1 VTPPGGKRR
10 AGGRG
15 RLAALVL
22 LPAAIAGGA
31 VLGTRGGSHPPVTA
45 LQPAALAAEAA
56 PAASTSSVWYC
67 PAGPGEAAGTT
78 HVLLANAAGKAVRVG
93 IVVVDARGAR
103 HRVSL
108 RLGPH
113 SQSDIVPGQ
122 LVHGA
127 WLASRVDV
135 AGGAVS
141 ATELVDGRS
150 GRAVAPC
157 ASEVSP
163 RWYFAAG
170 STLGGSTLSATL
182 FNPTPNLAVV
192 DLSFVTAFGFTAPAP
207 FQGLVVAPGT
217 LRTLTVGAY
226 VQNQGTI
233 ATVVD
238 ARSGAVVAGELQLFG
253 PGGKAGVA
261 LSLGAPTT
269 SARWE
274 LPSVEDANGGASAL
288 TVFNP
293 TSSAEHVALDVR
305 FPTGP
310 VAPFSQTL
318 GPRSVWTLATSQQ
331 LRVASQVPYTVDVR
345 ATGPGVVVGRTGAG
359 GRGSPAPWWASDV
372 TVSALET
379 TAADRWLV
387 TALPAVPQPATTAV
401 LSGRVTGTL
410 RQPAALVVENPARR
424 GIPVEVEWWTRSGR
438 RHLRRFLV
446 PAYGRTTL
454 TAPDGP
460 AVVQSNGPVAVM
472 GDASP
477 SGTAGVVGIPAVPL
491 R

>member
-1 VTPPGGKRR
+1 MTRTRGERR
-10 AGGRG
+10 DDGRG
-15 RLAALVL
+15 RLAALLL

-31 VLGTRGGSHPPVTA
+31 VLGTLGGTHPPRTA

-56 PAASTSSVWYC
+56 PAASASSVWYC
-67 PAGPGEAAGTT
+67 PGGPGEAAGTT
-78 HVLLANAAGKAVRVG
+78 HVLLANAAGKAVRVDLA
-93 IVVVDARGAR
+93 VVDARGAR

-108 RLGPH
+108 RLGAH
-113 SQSDIVPGQ
+113 AQTDVVPGQ

-135 AGGAVS
+135 AGGAVI
-141 ATELVDGRS
+141 ATELVDGRN
-150 GRAVAPC
+150 GRAVTPC

-192 DLSFVTAFGFTAPAP
+192 DLSFVTASGFTAPAR
-207 FQGLVVAPGT
+207 FQGLVVAPGK

-226 VQNQGTI
+226 VQNQASI

-238 ARSGAVVAGELQLFG
+238 ARSGAVVADELQLYG
-253 PGGKAGVA
+253 PGGKAGVS

-269 SARWE
+269 SPRWE
-274 LPSVEDANGGASAL
+274 LPSVEDADGGASAL

-293 TSSAEHVALDVR
+293 NSSAEHVALDLR

-310 VAPFSQTL
+310 VAPFTQTL

-331 LRVASQVPYTVDVR
+331 LRIASQVPYTVVVR
-345 ATGPGVVVGRTGAG
+345 ATGPGVVVGRSGSG
-359 GRGSPAPWWASDV
+359 GPGTAAPWWASDV

-379 TAADRWLV
+379 TAAHRWLV
-387 TALPAVPQPATTAV
+387 TALPAAPQPATTAPGQ
-401 LSGRVTGTL
+401 LSGTP
-410 RQPAALVVENPARR
+410 RQPAALVVENPTRR
-424 GIPVEVEWWTRSGR
+424 GMPVTVVWWTGRGR
-438 RHLRRFLV
+438 RHLRRLLV
-446 PAYGRTTL
+446 PAYGRATL
-454 TAPDGP
+454 TAPDRP

>member
-1 VTPPGGKRR
+1 VTPARAERR
-10 AGGRG
+10 SGGRG

-31 VLGTRGGSHPPVTA
+31 VLGTRGGSHPPTTA

-56 PAASTSSVWYC
+56 PAASASSVWYC
-67 PAGPGEAAGTT
+67 PGGPGEAAGTT

-93 IVVVDARGAR
+93 LVVVDARGAS

-108 RLGPH
+108 RLGAH
-113 SQSDIVPGQ
+113 EQSDVVPGQ

-141 ATELVDGRS
+141 ATELVEGRS
-150 GRAVAPC
+150 GRAVTPC
-157 ASEVSP
+157 ASEVSA

-192 DLSFVTAFGFTAPAP
+192 DLSFVTASGFTAPAP
-207 FQGLVVAPGT
+207 FQGLVVAPWT
-217 LRTLTVGAY
+217 LRTLTIGAY
-226 VQNQGTI
+226 VQNQRTI

-238 ARSGAVVAGELQLFG
+238 ARSGAVVADELQLFG

-274 LPSVEDANGGASAL
+274 LPSVEDANGGESAL

-293 TSSAEHVALDVR
+293 TSSAEHVALELR
-305 FPTGP
+305 LPSGP
-310 VAPFSQTL
+310 VAPFTQTL

-331 LRVASQVPYTVDVR
+331 LRIATQVPYTVDVR
-345 ATGPGVVVGRTGAG
+345 ATGAGVVVGRTGAG
-359 GRGSPAPWWASDV
+359 GPGTAPWWASDV

-379 TAADRWLV
+379 TAAHRWLV
-387 TALPAVPQPATTAV
+387 TALPAVLQPATTAA
-401 LSGRVTGTL
+401 LSGRLTGTA
-410 RQPAALVVENPARR
+410 REPAALVVENPTRR
-424 GIPVEVEWWTRSGR
+424 GIPVEVVWWTGR
-438 RHLRRFLV
+438 GMRHLRRLIV

-454 TAPDGP
+454 AAPDGP
-460 AVVQSNGPVAVM
+460 AVVQSGGPVAVM

-477 SGTAGVVGIPAVPL
+477 PGTAGVVGIPAVPL